1 MKIDKTMLKTLW
13 YEDENGNE
21 IPEADVQNLV
31 EPPNA
36 AFQVSRFPLE
46 VRETHLRLIKQEDVD
61 KCHHPLKYRK
71 RTGGWIKGIKGR
83 ECQRCRGTQIRK
95 WWQPW
100 GFKWKGYGS
109 REVFVGCCHIGGDGS
124 LLLAMANS
132 GDYTLAEAI
141 LAYSMACERCM
152 NVLWHKYTDG
162 KEGYAERSEEWEK
175 CGTSCQWCAQE
186 ATQAG
191 EGERDG

>member
-1 MKIDKTMLKTLW
+1 MRIDKAMLKTLW

-21 IPEADVQNLV
+21 IPEVDVQNLI

-46 VRETHLRLIKQEDVD
+46 VRTKHLRLIKQEDVD
-61 KCHHPLKYRK
+61 KCRHPLKYRK

-83 ECQRCRGTQIRK
+83 ECQKCHGTQVRK

-100 GFKWKGYGS
+100 GFKWEGHGS
-109 REVFVGCCHIGGDGS
+109 REVFVGCTHIGGDGS
-124 LLLAMANS
+124 LLVAMANS

-141 LAYSMACERCM
+141 LAYSMSCERCS

-162 KEGYAERSEEWEK
+162 KEGYAEHSEEWEK

-186 ATQAG
+186 AG
-191 EGERDG
+191 EENK